1 MKLPRRT
8 KSNSADAPSWS
19 DYYQLAKPRI
29 VGMVLVTTATG
40 FFVGGAGIGS
50 WERTLLLVLT
60 LLGTALAAAG
70 AAVLNNY
77 LERDTDARMERTR
90 LRALPAGR
98 IEPAVALALG
108 VLLVLGGVAI
118 LAALV
123 NLLAAF
129 LVLLTAFLY
138 VLVYTPLKKVT
149 WLNTPIGAIPGA
161 LPPMVGWAAAANE
174 LHVGAWILF
183 AILFLWQHPHFYAI
197 AWMYRSDYAAAGYKM
212 LSTIDPTGRRVFRQ
226 AILFSLALIPVSI
239 ALTGF
244 GLAGRTYLVG
254 AVFLGSALLAA
265 SLHLAQHQRLAD
277 ARRVLLASVVYL
289 PLLLALIVLDAG
301 LAR

>member
-1 MKLPRRT
+1 MN
-8 KSNSADAPSWS
+8 SNVHEYW
-19 DYYQLAKPRI
+19 QLAKPRI
-29 VGMVLVTTATG
+29 VGMVLVTAATG
-40 FFVGGAGIGS
+40 FFVGGSGLHDFHRWI
-50 WERTLLLVLT
+50 LLAVT
-60 LLGTALAAAG
+60 LLGTGLAAAG
-70 AAVLNNY
+70 AAILNNY

-98 IEPAVALALG
+98 IEPAAALALG
-108 VLLVLGGVAI
+108 VVLVLAGVSL
-118 LAALV
+118 LAAAV

-161 LPPMVGWAAAANE
+161 LPPMVGWAAATDN
-174 LHVGAWILF
+174 LDPGAWILF
-183 AILFLWQHPHFYAI
+183 GILYLWQHPHFYAI
-197 AWMYRSDYAAAGYKM
+197 AWMYRDDYRAAGYKM
-212 LSTIDPTGRRVFRQ
+212 LSVIDPTGRRVFRQ

-239 ALTGF
+239 ALTWL
-244 GLAGRTYLVG
+244 GLAGQTYLIG

-265 SLHLAQHQRLAD
+265 SLHFAQHQQRAD

-289 PLLLALIVLDAG
+289 PLLLILIVLDAG
-301 LAR
+301 FAR

>member
-1 MKLPRRT
+1 MSERT
-8 KSNSADAPSWS
+8 PSAVGIRDFW
-19 DYYQLAKPRI
+19 QLAKPRI

-40 FFVGGAGIGS
+40 FFIGGAGVQT
-50 WERTLLLVLT
+50 WDRALQLALT
-60 LLGTALAAAG
+60 LLGTGLAAAG

-90 LRALPAGR
+90 NRALPSGR
-98 IEPAVALALG
+98 IEPALALALG
-108 VLLVLGGVAI
+108 VILVLAGVSL
-118 LAALV
+118 LATLV
-123 NLLAAF
+123 HLLAAF

-138 VLVYTPLKKVT
+138 VIVYTPLKKIT

-161 LPPMVGWAAAANE
+161 LPPMIGWAAAAEN
-174 LHVGAWILF
+174 VQIGAWILF
-183 AILFLWQHPHFYAI
+183 GILFLWQHPHFYAI
-197 AWMYRSDYAAAGYKM
+197 AWMYRDDYKAAGYKM
-212 LSTIDPTGRRVFRQ
+212 LSTVDPTGRRVFRQ

-244 GLAGRTYLVG
+244 GLTGQLYLVG

-265 SLHLAQHQRLAD
+265 SLHLAQHRRLAD

-289 PLLLALIVLDAG
+289 PLLLILIVLDAG

>member
-1 MKLPRRT
+1 MSDRAPMK
-8 KSNSADAPSWS
+8 PSPS
-19 DYYQLAKPRI
+19 DLWQLAKPRI

-40 FFVGGAGIGS
+40 YFVGAGGIAS
-50 WERTLLLVLT
+50 WDRALLLALT
-60 LLGTALAAAG
+60 LLGTGLAAAG

-77 LERDTDARMERTR
+77 LERETDARMERTR

-98 IEPAVALALG
+98 IEPAFALALG
-108 VLLVLGGVAI
+108 VMLVLAGVCL
-118 LAALV
+118 LASTV

-138 VLVYTPLKKVT
+138 VIVYTPLKKVT

-161 LPPMVGWAAAANE
+161 LPPMVGWAAAADN

-183 AILFLWQHPHFYAI
+183 GILFLWQHPHFYAI
-197 AWMYRSDYAAAGYKM
+197 AWMYRDDYKAAGYKM

-244 GLAGRTYLVG
+244 GLTGRLYLIG

-289 PLLLALIVLDAG
+289 PLLLILIVLDAG

>member
-1 MKLPRRT
+1 MSDRT
-8 KSNSADAPSWS
+8 SKPSTLYDLW
-19 DYYQLAKPRI
+19 QLAKPRI
-29 VGMVLVTTATG
+29 VGMVLVTTAAG
-40 FFVGGAGIGS
+40 FFVGAGGVAT
-50 WERTLLLVLT
+50 WDRTLLLALT
-60 LLGTALAAAG
+60 LLGTGLAAAG

-90 LRALPAGR
+90 HRALPAGR
-98 IEPAVALALG
+98 IEPALALALG
-108 VLLVLGGVAI
+108 VILVLAGVSL
-118 LAALV
+118 LASLI

-138 VLVYTPLKKVT
+138 VVVYTPLKKIT

-161 LPPMVGWAAAANE
+161 LPPMIGWAAAADN
-174 LHVGAWILF
+174 LQIGAWILF
-183 AILFLWQHPHFYAI
+183 GILFLWQHPHFYAI
-197 AWMYRSDYAAAGYKM
+197 AWMYREDYTAAGYKM

-226 AILFSLALIPVSI
+226 AILFSLALIPASI

-244 GLAGRTYLVG
+244 GLAGQVYLIG

-265 SLHLAQHQRLAD
+265 SLHFAQHHRLVD

-289 PLLLALIVLDAG
+289 PLLLILIVLDAG
-301 LAR
+301 LPR